1 MRTFVLLLLFSIPP
15 LAACG
20 VAYAKT
26 STEIGK
32 PVCTHYDDATKAER
46 PATSAGVAPASSITV
61 TTVAVAT
68 AAPSIAN
75 PGSATI
81 KQKSGG
87 TSGMMRPHDAPRWQ
101 TFLPGMFK

>member
-1 MRTFVLLLLFSIPP
+1 MRTFFLLLLFTMPP
-15 LAACG
+15 LVACSA
-20 VAYAKT
+20 AYAKT

-32 PVCTHYDDATKAER
+32 PVCTHYDD
-46 PATSAGVAPASSITV
+46 PAKPEQPVAPAGVVPASSTATV
-61 TTVAVAT
+61 GPAVAAT
-68 AAPSIAN
+68 APSSAIS
-75 PGSATI
+75 GSATA